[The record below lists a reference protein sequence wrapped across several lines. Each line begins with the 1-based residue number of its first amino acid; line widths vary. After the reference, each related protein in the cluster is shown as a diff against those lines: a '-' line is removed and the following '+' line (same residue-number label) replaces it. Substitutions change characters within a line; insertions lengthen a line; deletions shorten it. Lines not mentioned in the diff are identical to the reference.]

1 MPIAISV
8 LLLCLWIAVAWRAY
22 QRGQLLLACM
32 CALAGILLSLY
43 RLKLWRAR
51 QRAREDDQPP
61 A

>member
-8 LLLCLWIAVAWRAY
+8 LLLCLWMAVAWRAY
-22 QRGQLLLACM
+22 QHGQLLLAGV
-32 CALAGILLSLY
+32 CAVAGILLSFY

-51 QRAREDDQPP
+51 QKARTDDPPP

>member
-22 QRGQLLLACM
+22 QRGQLLLACV
-32 CALAGILLSLY
+32 CVLAGILLSLY
-43 RLKLWRAR
+43 RLKLWWAR
-51 QRAREDDQPP
+51 QRARAHDQPP